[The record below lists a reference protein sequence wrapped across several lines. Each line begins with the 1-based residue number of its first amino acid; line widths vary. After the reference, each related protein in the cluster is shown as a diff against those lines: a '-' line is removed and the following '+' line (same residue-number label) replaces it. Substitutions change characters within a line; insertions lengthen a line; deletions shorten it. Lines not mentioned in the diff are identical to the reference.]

1 MKHITLHSIFQIA
14 KQSLYSLFAASTSYR
29 KSPDKNILRS
39 RAYWRLRTE
48 SDVDSRSNK
57 RKEGNRLVWLIC
69 QAALGK
75 GKNKLLV
82 RGFQGAE
89 WVFCPLVKSIKR
101 DRISTHRCQGC
112 KHFIR
117 LEQTHIPQTRTI
129 GKTFFLRSAT
139 LKGAFHVARPLSKPK
154 ITHPHITVFPY
165 VPSLM
170 REREP
175 LIDVFEEKDHIIVLA
190 ELPGVNEKNINIK
203 TDEKTLTI
211 SAYTSTKK
219 YLRIVQLP
227 APVKKDAIKYTYRNN
242 ILQVRLERL

>member
-1 MKHITLHSIFQIA
+1 
-14 KQSLYSLFAASTSYR
+14 
-29 KSPDKNILRS
+29 
-39 RAYWRLRTE
+39 
-48 SDVDSRSNK
+48 
-57 RKEGNRLVWLIC
+57 
-69 QAALGK
+69 
-75 GKNKLLV
+75 
-82 RGFQGAE
+82 
-89 WVFCPLVKSIKR
+89 
-101 DRISTHRCQGC
+101 
-112 KHFIR
+112 
-117 LEQTHIPQTRTI
+117 
-129 GKTFFLRSAT
+129 
-139 LKGAFHVARPLSKPK
+139 
-154 ITHPHITVFPY
+154 
-165 VPSLM
+165 M